1 MWTAKA
7 SLAAMFLPRVI
18 SATTIFPL
26 GSMIAVSQIR
36 AYALSEE
43 WDFEMPSFHART
55 STTMSE
61 TRGLALTDDAEL
73 S

>member
-7 SLAAMFLPRVI
+7 SLVAMFLPRI
-18 SATTIFPL
+18 IFATTIFPL

-43 WDFEMPSFHART
+43 WDFEMPFFMLGLQPPCPR
-55 STTMSE
+55 
-61 TRGLALTDDAEL
+61 RGDWP
-73 S
+73 